1 MNRLLCVLLA
11 LPLTACSGGESTG
24 STPAPAAD
32 AADAATPE
40 VATEP
45 TPEPTPAPAGSEG
58 LADGPSV
65 QVDDATGFNINSSSI
80 PTAEGTVLGGIN
92 AFCEPADED
101 HVRWGGNLSPQLR
114 WENAPAGT
122 KSFALLMFDPDVPTT
137 PERVNKEGI
146 TIPEDA
152 PRTRFY
158 HWVLVDI
165 PAARTE
171 IPAEVEAKGVTEK
184 GKPLETNQYGK
195 RGANDFTGWFADDEA
210 MKGTYA
216 GYDGPCPPW
225 NDLRIHRYVFQ
236 ITALDV
242 ETLGLVGAFT
252 GADVTAAMEG
262 HALATASFTTVYWV
276 NPAIVAP
283 PAK

>member
-1 MNRLLCVLLA
+1 M
-11 LPLTACSGGESTG
+11 
-24 STPAPAAD
+24 
-32 AADAATPE
+32 
-40 VATEP
+40 
-45 TPEPTPAPAGSEG
+45 
-58 LADGPSV
+58 
-65 QVDDATGFNINSSSI
+65 NSSNI

-92 AFCEPADED
+92 AFCEPADID
-101 HVRWGGNLSPQLR
+101 HVRFGGNISPQLS
-114 WENAPAGT
+114 WGNAPSGT

-137 PERVNKEGI
+137 PERVNKEGVS
-146 TIPEDA
+146 IPEDA

-171 IPAEVEAKGVTEK
+171 IPEKAEGNGVTEK
-184 GKPLETNQYGK
+184 GKPQETNQYGT
-195 RGANDFTGWFADDEA
+195 RGTNDFTGWFASDDA

-225 NDLRIHRYVFQ
+225 NDKKIHRYVFQ
-236 ITALDV
+236 LVALDV
-242 ETLGLVGAFT
+242 ETLGLEGAFT
-252 GADVTAAMEG
+252 GGDVITAMAG
-262 HALATASFTTVYWV
+262 HELAKASFTTVYWV